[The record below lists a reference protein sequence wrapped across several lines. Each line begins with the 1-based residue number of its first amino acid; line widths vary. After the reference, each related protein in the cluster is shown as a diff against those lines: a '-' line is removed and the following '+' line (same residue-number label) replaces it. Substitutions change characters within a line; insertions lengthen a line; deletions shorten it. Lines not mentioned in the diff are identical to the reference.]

1 MLPRLS
7 SEPAL
12 SSRRAW
18 AVTFVATATM
28 AISYLDRQVLAVLAP
43 TVQAELDLTDSE
55 YGWGHSAFSLAYLV
69 AAPFAGRLLERM
81 GIRNG
86 MLVAVLCWSAIAAAH
101 AGLTGFGPLLLLRAL
116 LGVGESPSFPG
127 SAAAITR
134 AQPPHARPR
143 AIGVLYTGS
152 SFGAMVAPP
161 LATAL
166 AATFFGWRGA
176 FVGVAIA
183 GLVWVPLWLWVT
195 GAPEVRAAL
204 AARLPASQPA
214 PSLFSVGTHPAVL
227 RASILVASCSPL
239 FAFVLL
245 WGSKVL
251 VEVHGIAQDDV
262 GRYLPWPPVLF
273 DLGAV
278 LFGHLASVH
287 ARRHGAFSPP
297 RALAVCAGLAALT
310 IAALPFATGPWSFV
324 AIAGIAMAGGA
335 GLFAMLTAD
344 MVSRVGPGLAASAG
358 GFTASV
364 QSVLYVIANP
374 LFGYGREHL
383 GGYTEILLT
392 IGIAILP
399 GLAVWLLWVPRAPD
413 EPGRLGPGV

>member
-1 MLPRLS
+1 MLPGLS
-7 SEPAL
+7 SEPAPL

-18 AVTFVATATM
+18 AITLVATATM

-43 TVQAELDLTDSE
+43 TVQRELHLSDSE

-69 AAPFAGRLLERM
+69 AAPLAGRLLERM
-81 GIRNG
+81 GIRHG
-86 MLVAVLCWSAIAAAH
+86 MLVAVVCWSVIAAAH
-101 AGLTGFGPLLLLRAL
+101 AGLSGFFGLIALRAL

-134 AQPPHARPR
+134 AQPAHVRPR

-166 AATFFGWRGA
+166 AATFLGWRGA
-176 FVGVAIA
+176 FVGVALV
-183 GLVWVPLWLWVT
+183 GLLWVPIWLRVT
-195 GAPEVRAAL
+195 GGADVQAAL
-204 AARLPASQPA
+204 AARAPSGRPA
-214 PSLFSVGTHPAVL
+214 PSLFEVGTHPAVL
-227 RASILVASCSPL
+227 RASLLVASCSPL

-251 VEVHGIAQDDV
+251 VETHGVPQDEV

-287 ARRHGAFSPP
+287 ARRHGAFAPP
-297 RALAVCAGLAALT
+297 RLLAACAGLLALT
-310 IAALPFATGPWSFV
+310 IAALPFAAGPWSFV
-324 AIAGIAMAGGA
+324 ALAGVAMAGGA

-344 MVSRVGPGLAASAG
+344 MVSRVGPDLAASAG

-364 QSVLYVIANP
+364 QSVLYVVANP
-374 LFGYGREHL
+374 LFGYGREHF
-383 GGYTEILLT
+383 GGYTEIL
-392 IGIAILP
+392 IAIGALIVP
-399 GLAVWLLWVPRAPD
+399 GLVAWLMWVPRAPS
-413 EPGRLGPGV
+413 EPASLPA